1 LQTKFPG
8 TNIQAVD
15 ALGATVS
22 GELFR
27 NGLTALGIALIAMLI
42 YIWFRF
48 EWQFGVAATA
58 TLVLDV
64 TKIVGFYAL
73 TQFQF
78 NPTSIVAILTIMGY
92 SINDKVVV
100 YDRVREN
107 LRLYRRLSLR
117 ELVDLSI
124 NETLS
129 RTIATSVTVFLA
141 ILPLALMSTGDIQQ
155 FAFILLTGIVIGT
168 SSSIF
173 IAAPILLLLGEGRIR
188 PRTVAAVQTKGAPQ
202 ASPQK

>member
-1 LQTKFPG
+1 
-8 TNIQAVD
+8 
-15 ALGATVS
+15 
-22 GELFR
+22 
-27 NGLTALGIALIAMLI
+27 
-42 YIWFRF
+42 
-48 EWQFGVAATA
+48 
-58 TLVLDV
+58 
-64 TKIVGFYAL
+64 VGFYAL
-73 TQFQF
+73 MGYFAHFQF

-107 LRLYRRLSLR
+107 LRLYRKMGLR

-129 RTIATSVTVFLA
+129 RTIATSTTVFLS
-141 ILPLALMSTGDIQQ
+141 ILPLAIMSTGDIRQ
-155 FAFILLTGIVIGT
+155 FAIVLLTGIVIGT

-188 PRTVAAVQTKGAPQ
+188 PKTVTQAQPQQAQSGAAG
-202 ASPQK
+202 

>member
-1 LQTKFPG
+1 MCSSDLALQEKFPG
-8 TNIQAVD
+8 TTIQSVD
-15 ALGATVS
+15 AVGATVS

-27 NGLTALGIALIAMLI
+27 DGLTALGIALVAMLI

-48 EWQFGVAATA
+48 EWQFGVAATV

-73 TQFQF
+73 IGFQF

-107 LRLYRRLSLR
+107 LRLYRRMSLR
-117 ELVDLSI
+117 ELIDRSI

-129 RTIATSVTVFLA
+129 RTIATSGTVFLA

-155 FAFILLTGIVIGT
+155 FAVVLLTGIVIGT
-168 SSSIF
+168 SSDRKSTR
-173 IAAPILLLLGEGRIR
+173 LN
-188 PRTVAAVQTKGAPQ
+188 
-202 ASPQK
+202 SSH